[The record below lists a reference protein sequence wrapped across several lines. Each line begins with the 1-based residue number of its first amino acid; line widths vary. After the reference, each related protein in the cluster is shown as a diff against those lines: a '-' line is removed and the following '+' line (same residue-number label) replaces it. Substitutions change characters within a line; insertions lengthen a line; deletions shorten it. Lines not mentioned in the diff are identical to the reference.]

1 MGNLATKQITRSDGS
16 KYTAWD
22 ISNVTRTDKMFEQAG
37 REASKW
43 SIGDLSNWNTAN
55 VENMESMFTNLAS
68 KVTGDTVFSLGDLS
82 KWDTSKVKNMKNMFN
97 WTAGNAKWSLDLSNW
112 KVPLVTSYE
121 GFNTGIASKIIAPK
135 FN

>member
-1 MGNLATKQITRSDGS
+1 MGNLGTKQITNADGT

-22 ISNVTRTDKMFEQAG
+22 IANVTRTDKMFEQAG
-37 REASKW
+37 REATKW
-43 SIGDLSNWNTAN
+43 NIGDISSWNTSN
-55 VENMESMFTNLAS
+55 VENMEGMFLNLAT
-68 KVTGDTVFSLGDLS
+68 KVTGDTEFSLGDLS

-112 KVPLVTSYE
+112 QVPLVTSYE
-121 GFNTGIASKIIAPK
+121 NFNSGVSSKVIAPK